1 MTRMELTLVFALAMA
16 GAVVCG
22 WGLRALWRRVAGEE
36 DDALELAD
44 LSTRLAVA
52 EEARDALQAEAAQA
66 IAALE
71 HELGETRGSLQ
82 AALAERQAELD
93 ATMEIVRVLRQE
105 IADLRARGDA
115 A

>member
-1 MTRMELTLVFALAMA
+1 VLFALAMA
-16 GAVVCG
+16 GAAFCG
-22 WGLRALWRRVAGEE
+22 WGLRSLWRRMSAGE
-36 DDALELAD
+36 AD
-44 LSTRLAVA
+44 GSEVATLSVRLAEA

-66 IAALE
+66 VAALE
-71 HELGETRGSLQ
+71 HELGETRGTLQ

-105 IADLRARGDA
+105 VADLRGRGDA